1 MIYKTQGIIIKKT
14 DLTEADRLLTIYT
27 KDLGKILVKA
37 RAVKKTQ
44 AKLKGHLELFL
55 HSHLMLAQGRN
66 MDIITSAETIEGF
79 PNLHQDLSALASAYY
94 LAELIDKL
102 IAGQEK
108 DQRIWDLILS
118 SFQQLN
124 IDVGIFDVGR
134 LASHIQIF
142 ENKLLEFLGYDLSGQ
157 SSSKDPLSFIQSLI
171 GEKIN
176 SGDFLKKTAFM
187 IK

>member
-79 PNLHQDLSALASAYY
+79 PNHHQDLSALASAYY
-94 LAELIDKL
+94 LAELIKQL
-102 IAGQEK
+102 IPSHEQVQK
-108 DQRIWDLILS
+108 TSDLI
-118 SFQQLN
+118 
-124 IDVGIFDVGR
+124 
-134 LASHIQIF
+134 
-142 ENKLLEFLGYDLSGQ
+142 
-157 SSSKDPLSFIQSLI
+157 
-171 GEKIN
+171 
-176 SGDFLKKTAFM
+176 
-187 IK
+187 

>member
-14 DLTEADRLLTIYT
+14 DLAEADRLLTIYT
-27 KDLGKILVKA
+27 KNLGKILVKA
-37 RAVKKTQ
+37 KAIKKTQ

-134 LASHIQIF
+134 LASRIQIF
-142 ENKLLEFLGYDLSGQ
+142 ENKLLEFLGYDLASQ
-157 SSSKDPLSFIQSLI
+157 PAKQEPLSFIQSLL

-176 SGDFLKKTAFM
+176 SREFLQRTIFELR
-187 IK
+187 